1 MKKFENRV
9 CLFASG
15 RASRVKTAVPLRDNV
30 PTTCTVLSLNLCY
43 VRWVFFFV

>member
-43 VRWVFFFV
+43 VRGGFV